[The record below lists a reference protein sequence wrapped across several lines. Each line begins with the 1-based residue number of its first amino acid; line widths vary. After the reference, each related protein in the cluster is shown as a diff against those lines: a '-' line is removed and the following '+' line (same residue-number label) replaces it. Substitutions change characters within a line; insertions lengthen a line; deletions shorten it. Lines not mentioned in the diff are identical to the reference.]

1 MGDFWDTDNAVQ
13 KMAYDTLNGEIKRTM
28 RRSARD
34 MVQIGC
40 LLKIMMDKMMWQEY
54 YSCFDDYLRSELQM
68 DYTMATRFMK
78 ATEKYSVGGNSM
90 EIKEKYEGY
99 SQAVL
104 IEMLNMPPELEEK
117 VAPGMTVKQVREV
130 KRQTKKKEEDSKS
143 SDTVID
149 GDYREIDTPEQET
162 AVLEEV
168 ATSQPDDSCEVHDER
183 WFVEQYV
190 RFRSEESKELM
201 EICLREKNN
210 SDRANAIYKHIA
222 PYGYHCGG
230 CVEFGF
236 AFRGFAAGVNL
247 YAGKEKIRMTYRG
260 FAAELFRIAEEV
272 ATSQPVRSAYGL
284 EKTEYPEGSL
294 IAEAGCGHKYDCF
307 SCAQACSIRGENRYC
322 RFAPLGN
329 PFDCEMMEIL
339 EKGDL
344 EKGVG
349 DRCQFVNN
357 DLAYHTAGSGEASP
371 CCREC
376 KETCEYRCQRSVQGD
391 ETEEENESEVIQET
405 EEPEAD
411 AETKDDFEP
420 LDELGE
426 IRKIL
431 EQEKKLLHDY
441 LEVGDIP
448 ERTVFRQKT
457 IVAALAAMIFDLEEA
472 DQKEEQAEQPEL
484 PDMINDE
491 SCKAFINAYR
501 QWPIWIDI
509 KETGER
515 YYRYQFKN
523 GASFVVKECL
533 HMCLDH
539 KNSSK
544 KPEEGYHDSWNPE
557 EYYIFLGEKPFKD
570 CRSSKYGMIGFLE
583 DLQREGRRIK

>member
-13 KMAYDTLNGEIKRTM
+13 RMAYDTLNGEIKRTM

-40 LLKIMMDKMMWQEY
+40 LLKTMMDKMMWQEY

-104 IEMLNMPPELEEK
+104 IEMLNMPLELEEK
-117 VAPGMTVKQVREV
+117 VTSDMTVKQVREV
-130 KRQTKKKEEDSKS
+130 KRQARRKEESKK
-143 SDTVID
+143 SDIVID

-162 AVLEEV
+162 AALEEI
-168 ATSQPDDSCEVHDER
+168 ATSQPDDPGEAHDEK

-190 RFRSEESKELM
+190 KLDPKESEELM

-222 PYGYHCGG
+222 PYGCHCGHCGG
-230 CVEFGF
+230 RVEFGF
-236 AFRGFAAGVNL
+236 AFRGFAVGVNL
-247 YAGKEKIRMTYRG
+247 YAGKEKIRMTYRR
-260 FAAELFRIAEEV
+260 FAAELFQIAKEN
-272 ATSQPVRSAYGL
+272 AAALQSGKSAYGL

-294 IAEAGCGHKYDCF
+294 LAEEGCGNKYNCF
-307 SCAQACSIRGENRYC
+307 SCAQVCNIRGKNRYC
-322 RFAPLGN
+322 KLAPLGN
-329 PFDCEMMEIL
+329 PFDCEMMGIL

-344 EKGVG
+344 KKEAG

-376 KETCEYRCQRSVQGD
+376 KEICEYRCQRLVQEN
-391 ETEEENESEVIQET
+391 ETEKKSESEVIQET
-405 EEPEAD
+405 EEPEA
-411 AETKDDFEP
+411 KDDFEP
-420 LDELGE
+420 LDELVE

-431 EQEKKLLHDY
+431 EQEKRLLHAY

-448 ERTVFRQKT
+448 ERTVFRQKI
-457 IVAALAAMIFDLEEA
+457 IVAALAAMICDLEDT
-472 DQKEEQAEQPEL
+472 DQKGVKWNE
-484 PDMINDE
+484 
-491 SCKAFINAYR
+491 KY
-501 QWPIWIDI
+501 
-509 KETGER
+509 THG
-515 YYRYQFKN
+515 FK
-523 GASFVVKECL
+523 
-533 HMCLDH
+533 
-539 KNSSK
+539 
-544 KPEEGYHDSWNPE
+544 
-557 EYYIFLGEKPFKD
+557 
-570 CRSSKYGMIGFLE
+570 
-583 DLQREGRRIK
+583 